1 MVSAGHQP
9 MHPQRAVLSR
19 KVGEIMKV
27 YNQKGFTLV
36 EVLVS
41 AAILGV
47 GVMGMAAMQGIS
59 FTKNVD
65 ANDLSI
71 VTNVAADM
79 MERIQ
84 NNRRYAWA
92 YHNISTVG
100 PGNCLA
106 GGMPA
111 PFPNTTPP
119 FGGKQPSSTA
129 LWQTMTRTVQG
140 DCTQWRTNVLATNLA
155 NVQGT
160 VQVTPTV
167 PTSMSSGSV
176 QVVVQLQ
183 WNDRGPA
190 QRSRTVAFRTQIE
203 PE

>member
-1 MVSAGHQP
+1 MK
-9 MHPQRAVLSR
+9 R
-19 KVGEIMKV
+19 KGKRPMKV
-27 YNQKGFTLV
+27 RNEKGFTLA
-36 EVLVS
+36 EVMIS

-47 GVMGMAAMQGIS
+47 GIMGMAAMQGVS

-84 NNRRYAWA
+84 SNRRFAWA
-92 YHNISTVG
+92 YNNLNTTG

-106 GGMPA
+106 GGIPA
-111 PFPNTTPP
+111 PPPSMPFFSVTP
-119 FGGKQPSSTA
+119 SMA
-129 LWQTMTRTVQG
+129 ATRAIQG
-140 DCTQWRTNVLATNLA
+140 DCTQWRTLVLATNLL

-160 VQVTPTV
+160 VQVTPMI
-167 PTSMSSGSV
+167 PLRADSSAV
-176 QVVVQLQ
+176 QVTVRLQ
-183 WNDRGPA
+183 WNERAVA
-190 QRSRTVAFRTQIE
+190 QRTRAVAFQTLIE

>member
-1 MVSAGHQP
+1 MNARSE
-9 MHPQRAVLSR
+9 R
-19 KVGEIMKV
+19 
-27 YNQKGFTLV
+27 GFTLI

-41 AAILGV
+41 ATVLGV

-71 VTNVAADM
+71 VTNVASDM

-92 YHNISTVG
+92 YDNLQTVG
-100 PGNCLA
+100 AGNCLA

-111 PFPNTTPP
+111 PPPAAPFPSKTLSIATTR
-119 FGGKQPSSTA
+119 A
-129 LWQTMTRTVQG
+129 VQG
-140 DCTQWRTNVLATNLA
+140 DCTQWRALVLATNLT
-155 NVQGT
+155 NVQGV
-160 VQVTPTV
+160 VQVNPIL
-167 PTSMSSGSV
+167 PLSSTSAAV
-176 QVVVQLQ
+176 LVNVQLQ
-183 WNDRGPA
+183 WNDRGPG
-190 QRSRTVAFRTQIE
+190 QRQRVVTFQTQIV

>member
-1 MVSAGHQP
+1 
-9 MHPQRAVLSR
+9 
-19 KVGEIMKV
+19 MKARDE
-27 YNQKGFTLV
+27 KGFTLA
-36 EVLVS
+36 EVMVS

-84 NNRRYAWA
+84 SNRRFAWA
-92 YHNISTVG
+92 YNNIDTTG

-106 GGMPA
+106 GGVPA
-111 PFPNTTPP
+111 PAPP
-119 FGGKQPSSTA
+119 MPFFSVAPSVPA
-129 LWQTMTRTVQG
+129 TRGIQG
-140 DCTQWRTNVLATNLA
+140 DCAQWRTLVMATNLL
-155 NVQGT
+155 NVRGT
-160 VQVTPTV
+160 VQAV
-167 PTSMSSGSV
+167 PVLPLRPDSSAVQLTV
-176 QVVVQLQ
+176 QVQ
-183 WNDRGPA
+183 WNERTGA
-190 QRSRTVAFRTQIE
+190 QRTRSVAFQTLIE

>member
-1 MVSAGHQP
+1 MNV
-9 MHPQRAVLSR
+9 R
-19 KVGEIMKV
+19 
-27 YNQKGFTLV
+27 NQNGFTLA
-36 EVLVS
+36 EVMIS

-47 GVMGMAAMQGIS
+47 GVMGMAAMQSIS

-84 NNRRYAWA
+84 SNRRFAWA
-92 YHNISTVG
+92 YNGIDTTG

-106 GGMPA
+106 GGIPA
-111 PFPNTTPP
+111 PAPSMPFFSAPP
-119 FGGKQPSSTA
+119 SVHA
-129 LWQTMTRTVQG
+129 TRGIQG
-140 DCTQWRTNVLATNLA
+140 DCTQWRTLILATNLS

-160 VQVTPTV
+160 VQAV
-167 PTSMSSGSV
+167 PVLPLRPDSSAV
-176 QVVVQLQ
+176 QLTVQLQ
-183 WNDRGPA
+183 WNERTGT
-190 QRSRTVAFRTQIE
+190 QRARTVAFQTLIE

>member
-1 MVSAGHQP
+1 MMSK
-9 MHPQRAVLSR
+9 
-19 KVGEIMKV
+19 KVGQIMKAE
-27 YNQKGFTLV
+27 NEKGFTLV

-47 GVMGMAAMQGIS
+47 GVMGMAAMQGVS
-59 FTKNVD
+59 FSKNVD

-92 YHNISTVG
+92 YNNLDTTG
-100 PGNCLA
+100 AGNCLA

-111 PFPNTTPP
+111 PPP
-119 FGGKQPSSTA
+119 FGIPPITKLQVT
-129 LWQTMTRTVQG
+129 QTVQG
-140 DCTQWRTNVLATNLA
+140 DCTQWRARVLGSNLVNA
-155 NVQGT
+155 VGPVT
-160 VQVTPTV
+160 STPVAPAGSGAMQVTV
-167 PTSMSSGSV
+167 R
-176 QVVVQLQ
+176 LN
-183 WNDRGPA
+183 WNDRGPG
-190 QRSRTVAFRTQIE
+190 QRARTVAFQTLVV